1 MLDSFIAPRYSGR
14 VTETAVA
21 GCGNPIGSR
30 RTTAAARFFYV
41 RMPSRAFFY
50 GGPGGASFGWA
61 GFLERRFST
70 PAVGPATPHV
80 EMSDGPLTV
89 LGARYA

>member
-1 MLDSFIAPRYSGR
+1 MPLKQQRPGVETRLVLGGR
-14 VTETAVA
+14 PPQ
-21 GCGNPIGSR
+21 CG
-30 RTTAAARFFYV
+30 FFYV

-80 EMSDGPLTV
+80 EMSDGPLNV